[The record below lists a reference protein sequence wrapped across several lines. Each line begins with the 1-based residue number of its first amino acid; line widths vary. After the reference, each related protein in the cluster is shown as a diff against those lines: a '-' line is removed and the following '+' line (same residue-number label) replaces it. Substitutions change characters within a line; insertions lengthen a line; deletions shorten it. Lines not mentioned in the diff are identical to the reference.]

1 MRCTYRQ
8 NGVARFLMYGHTQ
21 VGYVFHV
28 CNVPYG
34 HSVLDQYDVERF
46 HVWVSMVSCRE
57 RGVPIGRTV

>member
-1 MRCTYRQ
+1 
-8 NGVARFLMYGHTQ
+8 MYGHTQ